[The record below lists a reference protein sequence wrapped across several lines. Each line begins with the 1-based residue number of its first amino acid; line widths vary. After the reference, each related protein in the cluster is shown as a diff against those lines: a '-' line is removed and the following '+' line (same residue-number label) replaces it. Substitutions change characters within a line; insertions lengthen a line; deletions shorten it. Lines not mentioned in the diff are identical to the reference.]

1 MILTDKEIR
10 DLCEKNDMISPFK
23 EEALQSESYDLSIG
37 DKVYVV
43 NQNIRELDLDDKL
56 SLDNLYKEVKITDK
70 GFLINPKEYV
80 LVSLNEALNIPEK
93 INAHIRARTRFI
105 RAGLYVSVQHC
116 NSTYSGNLKIR
127 VFNFLNI
134 PIRIYKSK
142 KICQIIFEELEG
154 IPTDKKQY
162 KNKEDEPYQ
171 NEKEFVGSKLDLE
184 TQRKVDEIVNYFIGE
199 NKNEENLILLE
210 WL

>member
-93 INAHIRARTRFI
+93 INAHIRPRTRFI
-105 RAGLYVSVQHC
+105 RAGLYVSAQHC
-116 NSTYSGNLKIR
+116 NSTYSGNLKIG
-127 VFNFLNI
+127 VFNF
-134 PIRIYKSK
+134 YKSK

-162 KNKEDEPYQ
+162 KNKEDAPYQ
-171 NEKEFVGSKLDLE
+171 NEKEFVGPKLDLE

-210 WL
+210 

>member
-70 GFLINPKEYV
+70 GFLFDFY
-80 LVSLNEALNIPEK
+80 
-93 INAHIRARTRFI
+93 
-105 RAGLYVSVQHC
+105 
-116 NSTYSGNLKIR
+116 
-127 VFNFLNI
+127 
-134 PIRIYKSK
+134 
-142 KICQIIFEELEG
+142 
-154 IPTDKKQY
+154 
-162 KNKEDEPYQ
+162 
-171 NEKEFVGSKLDLE
+171 
-184 TQRKVDEIVNYFIGE
+184 
-199 NKNEENLILLE
+199 
-210 WL
+210 

>member
-1 MILTDKEIR
+1 M
-10 DLCEKNDMISPFK
+10 
-23 EEALQSESYDLSIG
+23 
-37 DKVYVV
+37 
-43 NQNIRELDLDDKL
+43 
-56 SLDNLYKEVKITDK
+56 YKEVKITDK

-93 INAHIRARTRFI
+93 INAHIRPRTRFI
-105 RAGLYVSVQHC
+105 RAGLYVSAQHC
-116 NSTYSGNLKIR
+116 NSTYSGNLKIG

-142 KICQIIFEELEG
+142 KICQIIFEELEEKRG
-154 IPTDKKQY
+154 TL
-162 KNKEDEPYQ
+162 NSME
-171 NEKEFVGSKLDLE
+171 NELDLE

>member
-1 MILTDKEIR
+1 MILTDKKIR
-10 DLCEKNDMISPFK
+10 DLCEKNNMISPFE

-105 RAGLYVSVQHC
+105 RAGLYVSVQHV
-116 NSTYSGNLKIR
+116 TLLI
-127 VFNFLNI
+127 
-134 PIRIYKSK
+134 
-142 KICQIIFEELEG
+142 Q
-154 IPTDKKQY
+154 
-162 KNKEDEPYQ
+162 
-171 NEKEFVGSKLDLE
+171 E
-184 TQRKVDEIVNYFIGE
+184 T
-199 NKNEENLILLE
+199 
-210 WL
+210 

>member
-1 MILTDKEIR
+1 
-10 DLCEKNDMISPFK
+10 MISPFE

-93 INAHIRARTRFI
+93 INAHIRPRTRFI
-105 RAGLYVSVQHC
+105 RAGLYVSAQHC
-116 NSTYSGNLKIR
+116 NSTYSGNLKIG

-162 KNKEDEPYQ
+162 KNKEDVPYQ
-171 NEKEFVGSKLDLE
+171 NEKEFVEPKLDLE

-199 NKNEENLILLE
+199 NKNEENLN
-210 WL
+210 

>member
-93 INAHIRARTRFI
+93 INANKALIP
-105 RAGLYVSVQHC
+105 GSW
-116 NSTYSGNLKIR
+116 SLKKS
-127 VFNFLNI
+127 FN
-134 PIRIYKSK
+134 
-142 KICQIIFEELEG
+142 
-154 IPTDKKQY
+154 
-162 KNKEDEPYQ
+162 
-171 NEKEFVGSKLDLE
+171 
-184 TQRKVDEIVNYFIGE
+184 
-199 NKNEENLILLE
+199 
-210 WL
+210 

>member
-23 EEALQSESYDLSIG
+23 EEALQSESSYDLSIG
-37 DKVYVV
+37 DQVYVV
-43 NQNIRELDLDDKL
+43 TQHIRELDLDDKL

-93 INAHIRARTRFI
+93 INAHIRPRTRFI
-105 RAGLYVSVQHC
+105 RAGLYVSAQHC
-116 NSTYSGNLKIR
+116 NSTYSGNLKIG

-162 KNKEDEPYQ
+162 KNKEDAPYQ
-171 NEKEFVGSKLDLE
+171 NEKEFVGPKLDSE

-199 NKNEENLILLE
+199 NKNEENLN
-210 WL
+210 

>member
-1 MILTDKEIR
+1 MILTDKKIR
-10 DLCEKNDMISPFK
+10 DLCEKNNMISPF
-23 EEALQSESYDLSIG
+23 EEKALQSESYDLSIG

-93 INAHIRARTRFI
+93 INAHIRPRTRFI

-116 NSTYSGNLKIR
+116 NSTYSGNLKIG
-127 VFNFLNI
+127 V
-134 PIRIYKSK
+134 
-142 KICQIIFEELEG
+142 
-154 IPTDKKQY
+154 
-162 KNKEDEPYQ
+162 
-171 NEKEFVGSKLDLE
+171 
-184 TQRKVDEIVNYFIGE
+184 
-199 NKNEENLILLE
+199 
-210 WL
+210 

>member
-1 MILTDKEIR
+1 MILTDKKIR
-10 DLCEKNDMISPFK
+10 DLCEKNNMISPFE
-23 EEALQSESYDLSIG
+23 EEALQSESYNLSIG

-93 INAHIRARTRFI
+93 INAHIRPRTRFI

-116 NSTYSGNLKIR
+116 NSTYSGNLKIGI
-127 VFNFLNI
+127 FNFLNI
-134 PIRIYKSK
+134 PNITNIVPALTPGTIFAIPIIIPII
-142 KICQIIFEELEG
+142 ICCINFIFTSYLCIIFLS
-154 IPTDKKQY
+154 
-162 KNKEDEPYQ
+162 
-171 NEKEFVGSKLDLE
+171 F
-184 TQRKVDEIVNYFIGE
+184 
-199 NKNEENLILLE
+199 
-210 WL
+210 

>member
-70 GFLINPKEYV
+70 GFLINPKEYI

-93 INAHIRARTRFI
+93 INAHIRPRTRFI
-105 RAGLYVSVQHC
+105 RTGLYVSAQHC
-116 NSTYSGNLKIR
+116 NSTYSGNLKIG

-162 KNKEDEPYQ
+162 KNKEDAPYQ
-171 NEKEFVGSKLDLE
+171 K
-184 TQRKVDEIVNYFIGE
+184 
-199 NKNEENLILLE
+199 
-210 WL
+210 